1 MGLDNGLTK
10 VDDGREEGVPMFR
23 CGRAIGMLCP
33 MNYSVLRIPAYFHQR
48 QEKVVEKWRG
58 EGVGLGILVFGLTS
72 EADERSFRLVGI
84 TRIMLN
90 FTK

>member
-33 MNYSVLRIPAYFHQR
+33 MNYSVLRIPALSSNGR
-48 QEKVVEKWRG
+48 RKWWRNG
-58 EGVGLGILVFGLTS
+58 RIGG
-72 EADERSFRLVGI
+72 RSWYLA
-84 TRIMLN
+84 
-90 FTK
+90 